1 VTATN
6 AYGSGQGSKLVNWG
20 TAPPVGSDFCSQYP
34 NVRRVTL
41 NWGGYVDSYQV
52 AGGFPADGV
61 FVGVL
66 TVPSNYTG
74 KGAEIGLVEHGDG
87 QARRIMSV
95 SPSACDFR
103 TFVPG
108 QPPSASI
115 DPSGATAPMAFD
127 FGINPARTVALIPGR
142 TYYVNVRNVDQ
153 FTGAIS
159 CTTSTCNIRMTVNPA
174 TW

>member
-20 TAPPVGSDFCSQYP
+20 TAPPVGSDFCSQYTSV
-34 NVRRVTL
+34 VRATL
-41 NWGGYVDSYQV
+41 PWGGYLDTHQN
-52 AGGFPADGV
+52 GGFPAGGV
-61 FVGVL
+61 FVGIL

-74 KGAEIGLVEHGDG
+74 TGVNVGFVEFIDG

-108 QPPSASI
+108 QPPTLRS
-115 DPSGATAPMAFD
+115 DPSGATAPMAWD
-127 FGINPARTVALIPGR
+127 LGINPETTVPLVPGR
-142 TYYVNVRNVDQ
+142 TYYVNVRNVD
-153 FTGAIS
+153 FYTGAIS
-159 CTTSTCNIRMTVNPA
+159 CTTGNCNIRMTVNPR
-174 TW
+174 